1 LSLTQ
6 KSGLLQFTCGK
17 DIEADQQVT
26 FKKTGA
32 SANAY
37 QFSNEKFTVIPI
49 DPPENPVMIKIKT
62 DRAPTPIKYK
72 LEVTCT
78 LPGMIY
84 YYNTMEKDYSE
95 VTDLAEMKKRLSS
108 PYSTLFE

>member
-1 LSLTQ
+1 
-6 KSGLLQFTCGK
+6 
-17 DIEADQQVT
+17 
-26 FKKTGA
+26 
-32 SANAY
+32 
-37 QFSNEKFTVIPI
+37 
-49 DPPENPVMIKIKT
+49 MIKIKT

-108 PYSTLFE
+108 PYSTLFEQAGYQILDTADVYQTIEFDTWANQNHIFQVWCEDIMETSDYRKIQHTS